1 MFMKK
6 LLFLAAMLLMVGG
19 ASAQKK
25 ADSKTVYIID
35 GKVVTEQEFKAIPSG
50 KIKNMNVMKGAKSV
64 VVASTEDVKEEANE
78 MIITGFSKEGKQ
90 SVHIASSDS
99 RDVELEISSILAEK
113 DKNME
118 ILKKNKVEGA
128 SMVIVSPKLKSEKDL
143 KRMGG
148 TIHTTHTNV
157 TNGDITNVTITSNS
171 DGNKLMLNDKVPVMI
186 VYGADGKSRQ
196 IKDISEID
204 ASKIESMTVLKQ
216 EPAKKIYG
224 NQYGDLKD
232 GIIVINLRN
241 TEDNATPQQRA
252 EKIIT
257 VRGDNQV
264 GESLLYK
271 LRTNGVL
278 FLGDKKPILLVTD
291 ADGKTAKTERVEDI
305 KIGDIESF
313 EVIKDEKKKAEYE
326 KKYGPSKDGFVH
338 IVLKRLK

>member
-1 MFMKK
+1 MKK
-6 LLFLAAMLLMVGG
+6 LLIFAAVLMMVSG

-35 GKVVTEQEFKAIPSG
+35 GNVVTEQEFKAIPSG

-64 VVASTEDVKEEANE
+64 VVASTEDVKEEAYE
-78 MIITGFSKEGKQ
+78 MIITGFRKDGKE
-90 SVHIASSDS
+90 SIHIASSDS
-99 RDVELEISSILAEK
+99 RDTEREISSILADKEK
-113 DKNME
+113 ALE

-128 SMVIVSPKLKSEKDL
+128 SMVIVSPKLKSDKDL

-186 VYGADGKSRQ
+186 VYGADGKSRK

-216 EPAKKIYG
+216 EQAKKIYG

-232 GIIVINLRN
+232 GIIVITLRKLDAN
-241 TEDNATPQQRA
+241 NSDETRKEL
-252 EKIIT
+252 KMIT
-257 VRGDNQV
+257 LRGDGQMAQAY
-264 GESLLYK
+264 GPS
-271 LRTNGVL
+271 GSL
-278 FLGDKKPILLVTD
+278 FLGYRNPTILVTD

-305 KIGDIESF
+305 KIDDIESF
-313 EVIKDEKKKAEYE
+313 DVVKDEKKKAEYE
-326 KKYGPSKDGFVH
+326 KKYGPSKDGYIH
-338 IVLKRLK
+338 IVLKKK

>member
-1 MFMKK
+1 MKK

-99 RDVELEISSILAEK
+99 RDTEREISSILADKEK
-113 DKNME
+113 ALE
-118 ILKKNKVEGA
+118 ILKKNKMEGA
-128 SMVIVSPKLKSEKDL
+128 SMVIVSPKLKSDKDL

-186 VYGADGKSRQ
+186 VYGADGKSRK

-216 EPAKKIYG
+216 EQAKKIYG

-232 GIIVINLRN
+232 GIIVITLRKLDAN
-241 TEDNATPQQRA
+241 NSDETRKEL
-252 EKIIT
+252 KMIT
-257 VRGDNQV
+257 LRGDGQMAQAY
-264 GESLLYK
+264 GPS
-271 LRTNGVL
+271 GSL
-278 FLGDKKPILLVTD
+278 FLGYRNPTILVTD

-305 KIGDIESF
+305 KIDDIESF
-313 EVIKDEKKKAEYE
+313 DVIKDEKKKAEYE
-326 KKYGPSKDGFVH
+326 KKYGPSKDGYIH
-338 IVLKRLK
+338 IVLKKK

>member
-1 MFMKK
+1 MKK

-113 DKNME
+113 DKNLE

-186 VYGADGKSRQ
+186 VYGADGKSRK

-232 GIIVINLRN
+232 GIIVINLRD

-291 ADGKTAKTERVEDI
+291 ADGKTAKTESVEDI

-313 EVIKDEKKKAEYE
+313 DIIKDEKRKAEYE

-338 IVLKRLK
+338 IVLKRFK

>member
-113 DKNME
+113 DKNLE

-186 VYGADGKSRQ
+186 VYGADGKSRK

-216 EPAKKIYG
+216 EQAKKIYG

-232 GIIVINLRN
+232 GIIVINLRD

-313 EVIKDEKKKAEYE
+313 DVVKDEKRKAEYE

>member
-25 ADSKTVYIID
+25 ADSKTVYIVD
-35 GKVVTEQEFKAIPSG
+35 GNVVTEQEFKAIPSG

-113 DKNME
+113 DKNLE

-157 TNGDITNVTITSNS
+157 TNGDITNVTIKSNS

-186 VYGADGKSRQ
+186 VYGADGKSRK

-216 EPAKKIYG
+216 EQAKKIYG

-232 GIIVINLRN
+232 GIIVINLRD

-291 ADGKTAKTERVEDI
+291 ADGKTAKTESVEDI

-313 EVIKDEKKKAEYE
+313 DIIKDEKRKAEYE

>member
-1 MFMKK
+1 MKK
-6 LLFLAAMLLMVGG
+6 LLFIAAMLLMVSS

-25 ADSKTVYIID
+25 EQTVYIVD

-50 KIKNMNVMKGAKSV
+50 KIKNMNVMKGVKSV
-64 VVASTEDVKEEANE
+64 VAASTEDVKEETNE
-78 MIITGFSKEGKQ
+78 MIITGFRKDGKE
-90 SVHIASSDS
+90 SIHIASTDS
-99 RDVELEISSILAEK
+99 RDTEREISSILADKEK
-113 DKNME
+113 ALE
-118 ILKKNKVEGA
+118 ILKNNKVEGA
-128 SMVIVSPKLKSEKDL
+128 SMVIVSPKLKSDKDL

-157 TNGDITNVTITSNS
+157 SNGDITNVTITSNS

-186 VYGADGKSRQ
+186 VYGADGKSRK

-216 EPAKKIYG
+216 EQAKKIYG

-232 GIIVINLRN
+232 GIIVINLRD
-241 TEDNATPQQRA
+241 TEANATPQQRA

-264 GESLLYK
+264 GESLLDESREPALY
-271 LRTNGVL
+271 
-278 FLGDKKPILLVTD
+278 LGDKNPTLLLTD
-291 ADGKTAKTERVEDI
+291 ANGKTSIVESFSNVKND
-305 KIGDIESF
+305 DIESF
-313 EVIKDEKKKAEYE
+313 DVIKDEKKKAEYE

-338 IVLKRLK
+338 IVLKKK

>member
-1 MFMKK
+1 MKK

-113 DKNME
+113 DKNLE

-186 VYGADGKSRQ
+186 VYGADGKSRK

-216 EPAKKIYG
+216 EQAKKIYG

-232 GIIVINLRN
+232 GIIVINLRD

-291 ADGKTAKTERVEDI
+291 ADGKTAKTESVEDI

-313 EVIKDEKKKAEYE
+313 DIIKDEKRKAEYE

-338 IVLKRLK
+338 IVLKRFK

>member
-1 MFMKK
+1 MKK

-99 RDVELEISSILAEK
+99 RDAELEISSILAEK
-113 DKNME
+113 DKNLE

-171 DGNKLMLNDKVPVMI
+171 DGNKLMLNDKVPIMI
-186 VYGADGKSRQ
+186 VYGADGKSRK

-216 EPAKKIYG
+216 EQAKKIYG

-232 GIIVINLRN
+232 GIIVINLRD

-264 GESLLYK
+264 GESLLDESREPALY
-271 LRTNGVL
+271 
-278 FLGDKKPILLVTD
+278 LGDKNPTLLLTD
-291 ADGKTAKTERVEDI
+291 ANGKTSIVESFSNV
-305 KIGDIESF
+305 KIDDIESF
-313 EVIKDEKKKAEYE
+313 DVVKDEKKKAEYE

-338 IVLKRLK
+338 IVLKRFK

>member
-1 MFMKK
+1 MKK

-113 DKNME
+113 DKNLE

-186 VYGADGKSRQ
+186 VYGADGKSRK

-241 TEDNATPQQRA
+241 TEDNVTPQQRA

-291 ADGKTAKTERVEDI
+291 ADGKTAKTESVEDI

>member
-1 MFMKK
+1 MKK
-6 LLFLAAMLLMVGG
+6 LLIFAAMLLMVGG

-99 RDVELEISSILAEK
+99 RDTEREISSILAEK
-113 DKNME
+113 DKNLE

-186 VYGADGKSRQ
+186 VYGADGKSRK

-216 EPAKKIYG
+216 EQAKKIYG

-232 GIIVINLRN
+232 GIIVINLRD

-264 GESLLYK
+264 GESLLDK
-271 LRTNGVL
+271 SRTNGVL

-291 ADGKTAKTERVEDI
+291 ADGKTAKTESVEDI

-313 EVIKDEKKKAEYE
+313 DLVKDEKKKAEYE

>member
-1 MFMKK
+1 MKK

-64 VVASTEDVKEEANE
+64 VVASTEDVKEEATE

-99 RDVELEISSILAEK
+99 RDAELEISSILAEK
-113 DKNME
+113 DKNLE

-186 VYGADGKSRQ
+186 VYGADGKSRK

-216 EPAKKIYG
+216 EQAKKIYG

-232 GIIVINLRN
+232 GIIVINLRD
-241 TEDNATPQQRA
+241 TEDNATLQQRA

-264 GESLLYK
+264 GESLLDK
-271 LRTNGVL
+271 LREPAL
-278 FLGDKKPILLVTD
+278 YLGDKNPTLLLTD
-291 ADGKTAKTERVEDI
+291 ANGKTSIVESFSNV
-305 KIGDIESF
+305 KIDDIESF
-313 EVIKDEKKKAEYE
+313 DVVKDEKKKAEYE

-338 IVLKRLK
+338 IVLKRFK

>member
-1 MFMKK
+1 MKK

-19 ASAQKK
+19 TSAQKK

-99 RDVELEISSILAEK
+99 RDAELEISSILAEK
-113 DKNME
+113 DKNLE

-171 DGNKLMLNDKVPVMI
+171 DGNKLMLNDKVPIMI
-186 VYGADGKSRQ
+186 VYGADGKSRK

-216 EPAKKIYG
+216 EQAKKIYG

-232 GIIVINLRN
+232 GIIVINLRD
-241 TEDNATPQQRA
+241 TEDNATSQQRA

-264 GESLLYK
+264 GESLLDESREPALY
-271 LRTNGVL
+271 
-278 FLGDKKPILLVTD
+278 LGDKNPTLLLTD
-291 ADGKTAKTERVEDI
+291 ANGKTSIVESFSNV
-305 KIGDIESF
+305 KIDDIESF
-313 EVIKDEKKKAEYE
+313 DVVKDEKKKAEYE

-338 IVLKRLK
+338 IVLKRFK

>member
-1 MFMKK
+1 MKK

-113 DKNME
+113 DKNLE

-186 VYGADGKSRQ
+186 VYGADGKSRK

-216 EPAKKIYG
+216 EQAKKIYG

-291 ADGKTAKTERVEDI
+291 ADGKTAKTESVEDI

-313 EVIKDEKKKAEYE
+313 DVIKDEKKKAEYE

>member
-1 MFMKK
+1 MKK

-19 ASAQKK
+19 VSAQKK

-113 DKNME
+113 DKNLE

-186 VYGADGKSRQ
+186 VYGADGKSRK

-216 EPAKKIYG
+216 EQAKKIYG

-232 GIIVINLRN
+232 GIIVITLRKLDAN
-241 TEDNATPQQRA
+241 NSDETRKEL
-252 EKIIT
+252 KMIT
-257 VRGDNQV
+257 LRGDGQMAQAY
-264 GESLLYK
+264 GPS
-271 LRTNGVL
+271 GSL
-278 FLGDKKPILLVTD
+278 FLGYRNPTILVTD

-305 KIGDIESF
+305 KIDDIESF
-313 EVIKDEKKKAEYE
+313 DVVKDEKKKAEYE
-326 KKYGPSKDGFVH
+326 KKYGPSKDGYIH
-338 IVLKRLK
+338 IVLKRFK

>member
-1 MFMKK
+1 MKK

-35 GKVVTEQEFKAIPSG
+35 GNVVTEQEFKAIPSG

-113 DKNME
+113 DKNLE

-186 VYGADGKSRQ
+186 VYGADGKSRK

-241 TEDNATPQQRA
+241 TEDNVTPQQRA

-264 GESLLYK
+264 GESLSDK

-291 ADGKTAKTERVEDI
+291 ADGKTAKTERAEDI
-305 KIGDIESF
+305 KIDDIESF
-313 EVIKDEKKKAEYE
+313 DVIKDEKRKAEYE
-326 KKYGPSKDGFVH
+326 KKYGPSKDGYIH
-338 IVLKRLK
+338 IVLKKK

>member
-19 ASAQKK
+19 TSAQKK

-113 DKNME
+113 DKNLE

-186 VYGADGKSRQ
+186 VYGADGKSRK

-216 EPAKKIYG
+216 EQAKKIYG

-232 GIIVINLRN
+232 GIIVINLRD

-291 ADGKTAKTERVEDI
+291 ADGKTAKTESVEDI

-313 EVIKDEKKKAEYE
+313 EVIK
-326 KKYGPSKDGFVH
+326 
-338 IVLKRLK
+338 

>member
-1 MFMKK
+1 MKK

-99 RDVELEISSILAEK
+99 RDAELEISSILAEK
-113 DKNME
+113 DKNLE

-186 VYGADGKSRQ
+186 VYGADGKSRK

-216 EPAKKIYG
+216 EQAKKIYG

-232 GIIVINLRN
+232 GIIVINLRD

-291 ADGKTAKTERVEDI
+291 ADGKTAKTESVEDI

-313 EVIKDEKKKAEYE
+313 DIIKDEKRKAEYE

>member
-1 MFMKK
+1 MKK

-99 RDVELEISSILAEK
+99 RDAELEISSILAEK
-113 DKNME
+113 DKNLE

-186 VYGADGKSRQ
+186 VYGADGKSRK

-216 EPAKKIYG
+216 EQAKKIYG

-232 GIIVINLRN
+232 GIIVINLRD
-241 TEDNATPQQRA
+241 TEDNATSQQRA

-264 GESLLYK
+264 GESLLDESREPALY
-271 LRTNGVL
+271 
-278 FLGDKKPILLVTD
+278 LGDKNPTLLLTD
-291 ADGKTAKTERVEDI
+291 ANGKTSIVESFSNV
-305 KIGDIESF
+305 KIDDIESF
-313 EVIKDEKKKAEYE
+313 DVVKDEKKKAEYE

-338 IVLKRLK
+338 IVLKRFK

>member
-1 MFMKK
+1 MKK

-113 DKNME
+113 DKNLE

-186 VYGADGKSRQ
+186 VYGADGKSRK

-216 EPAKKIYG
+216 EQAKKIYG

-232 GIIVINLRN
+232 GIIVINLRD
-241 TEDNATPQQRA
+241 TEDNATSQQRA

-264 GESLLYK
+264 GESLLDESREPALY
-271 LRTNGVL
+271 
-278 FLGDKKPILLVTD
+278 LGDKNPTLLLTD
-291 ADGKTAKTERVEDI
+291 ANGKTSIVESFSNV
-305 KIGDIESF
+305 KIDDIESF
-313 EVIKDEKKKAEYE
+313 DVVKDEKKKAEYE
-326 KKYGPSKDGFVH
+326 K
-338 IVLKRLK
+338 

>member
-1 MFMKK
+1 MKK

-113 DKNME
+113 DKNLE

-186 VYGADGKSRQ
+186 VYGADGKSRK

-216 EPAKKIYG
+216 EQAKKIYG

-232 GIIVINLRN
+232 GIIVINLRD

-291 ADGKTAKTERVEDI
+291 ADGKTAKTESVEDI

-313 EVIKDEKKKAEYE
+313 DIIKDEKRKAEYE

-338 IVLKRLK
+338 IVL

>member
-113 DKNME
+113 DKNLE

-186 VYGADGKSRQ
+186 VYGADGKSRK

-241 TEDNATPQQRA
+241 TEDNVTPQQRA

-264 GESLLYK
+264 GESLLDESREPALY
-271 LRTNGVL
+271 
-278 FLGDKKPILLVTD
+278 LGDKNPTLLLTD
-291 ADGKTAKTERVEDI
+291 ANGKTSIVESFSNV
-305 KIGDIESF
+305 KIDDIESF
-313 EVIKDEKKKAEYE
+313 EVIKDEKRKAEYE

>member
-1 MFMKK
+1 MKK
-6 LLFLAAMLLMVGG
+6 LLFIAAMLLMVSS

-25 ADSKTVYIID
+25 EQTVYIVD

-50 KIKNMNVMKGAKSV
+50 KIKNMNVMKGVKSV
-64 VVASTEDVKEEANE
+64 VAASTEDVKEETNE
-78 MIITGFSKEGKQ
+78 MIITGFRKDGKE
-90 SVHIASSDS
+90 SIHIASTDS
-99 RDVELEISSILAEK
+99 RDTELEISSILADKEK
-113 DKNME
+113 ALE
-118 ILKKNKVEGA
+118 ILKNNKVEGA
-128 SMVIVSPKLKSEKDL
+128 SMVIVSPKLKSDKDL

-157 TNGDITNVTITSNS
+157 SNGDITNVTITSNS

-186 VYGADGKSRQ
+186 VYDADGKSRL

-216 EPAKKIYG
+216 EPAQKIYG

-232 GIIVINLRN
+232 GIIVINLRD

-264 GESLLYK
+264 GESLLDESREPALY
-271 LRTNGVL
+271 
-278 FLGDKKPILLVTD
+278 LGDKNPTLLLTD
-291 ADGKTAKTERVEDI
+291 ANGKTSIVESFSNVKND
-305 KIGDIESF
+305 DIESF
-313 EVIKDEKKKAEYE
+313 DVIKDEKKKAEYE

-338 IVLKRLK
+338 IVLKKK

>member
-1 MFMKK
+1 MKK

-19 ASAQKK
+19 TSAQKK

-35 GKVVTEQEFKAIPSG
+35 GKVVTEQEFKTIPSG
-50 KIKNMNVMKGAKSV
+50 KIKNMNVMKGVKSV

-78 MIITGFSKEGKQ
+78 MIITGFSKEGKE

-99 RDVELEISSILAEK
+99 RDTEREISSILADKEK
-113 DKNME
+113 ALE

-128 SMVIVSPKLKSEKDL
+128 SMVIVSPKLKSDKDL

-186 VYGADGKSRQ
+186 VYGADGKSRK

-216 EPAKKIYG
+216 EQAKKIYG

-232 GIIVINLRN
+232 GIIVITLRKLDAN
-241 TEDNATPQQRA
+241 NSDETRKEL
-252 EKIIT
+252 KMIT
-257 VRGDNQV
+257 LRGDGQMAQTY
-264 GESLLYK
+264 GPS
-271 LRTNGVL
+271 GSL
-278 FLGDKKPILLVTD
+278 FLGYRNPTILVTD

-305 KIGDIESF
+305 KIDDIESF
-313 EVIKDEKKKAEYE
+313 DVVKDEKKKAEYE

-338 IVLKRLK
+338 IVLKKK

>member
-1 MFMKK
+1 MKK
-6 LLFLAAMLLMVGG
+6 LLFIAAMLLMVSS

-25 ADSKTVYIID
+25 EQTVYIVD

-50 KIKNMNVMKGAKSV
+50 KIKNMNVMKGVKSV
-64 VVASTEDVKEEANE
+64 VAASTEDVEEEANE
-78 MIITGFSKEGKQ
+78 VIITGFRKDGKE

-99 RDVELEISSILAEK
+99 RDIEREISSILADKEK
-113 DKNME
+113 ALE
-118 ILKKNKVEGA
+118 ILKNNKVEGA
-128 SMVIVSPKLKSEKDL
+128 SMVIVSPKLKSDKDL

-157 TNGDITNVTITSNS
+157 SNGDITNVTITSNS

-186 VYGADGKSRQ
+186 VYGADGKSRL

-216 EPAKKIYG
+216 EPAQKIYG

-232 GIIVINLRN
+232 GIIVINLRD
-241 TEDNATPQQRA
+241 TEANATPQQRA

-264 GESLLYK
+264 GESLLDESREPALY
-271 LRTNGVL
+271 
-278 FLGDKKPILLVTD
+278 LGDKNPTLLLTD
-291 ADGKTAKTERVEDI
+291 ANGKTSIVESFSNVKND
-305 KIGDIESF
+305 DIESF
-313 EVIKDEKKKAEYE
+313 DVIKDEKRKAEYE

-338 IVLKRLK
+338 IVLKKK

>member
-1 MFMKK
+1 MKK

-19 ASAQKK
+19 TSAQKK

-99 RDVELEISSILAEK
+99 RDAELEISSILAEK
-113 DKNME
+113 DKNLE

-171 DGNKLMLNDKVPVMI
+171 DGNKLMLNDKVPIMI
-186 VYGADGKSRQ
+186 VYGADGKSRK

-216 EPAKKIYG
+216 EQAKKIYG

-232 GIIVINLRN
+232 GIIVINLRD
-241 TEDNATPQQRA
+241 TEDNATSQQRA

-264 GESLLYK
+264 GESLLDESREPALY
-271 LRTNGVL
+271 
-278 FLGDKKPILLVTD
+278 LGDKNPTLLLTD
-291 ADGKTAKTERVEDI
+291 ANGKTSIVESFSNV
-305 KIGDIESF
+305 KIDDIESF
-313 EVIKDEKKKAEYE
+313 DVVKDEKKKAEYE

>member
-1 MFMKK
+1 MKK
-6 LLFLAAMLLMVGG
+6 LLFIAAMLLMVGG

-78 MIITGFSKEGKQ
+78 MIITGFSKEGKE

-99 RDVELEISSILAEK
+99 RDTEREISSILADKEK
-113 DKNME
+113 ALE
-118 ILKKNKVEGA
+118 ILKNNKVEGA
-128 SMVIVSPKLKSEKDL
+128 SMVIVSPKLKSDKDL

-157 TNGDITNVTITSNS
+157 SNGDITNVTITSNS

-186 VYGADGKSRQ
+186 VYGADGKSRL

-232 GIIVINLRN
+232 GIIVITLRKLDAN
-241 TEDNATPQQRA
+241 NPDETRKEL
-252 EKIIT
+252 KMIT
-257 VRGDNQV
+257 LRGDGQMAQAY
-264 GESLLYK
+264 GPS
-271 LRTNGVL
+271 GSL
-278 FLGDKKPILLVTD
+278 FLGYRNPTILVTD

-305 KIGDIESF
+305 KIDDIESF
-313 EVIKDEKKKAEYE
+313 DVIKDEKKKAEYE

-338 IVLKRLK
+338 IVLKKK

>member
-1 MFMKK
+1 MKK

-186 VYGADGKSRQ
+186 VYGADGKSRK

-216 EPAKKIYG
+216 EQAKKIYG

-232 GIIVINLRN
+232 GIIVINLRD
-241 TEDNATPQQRA
+241 TEDNATSQQRA

-264 GESLLYK
+264 GESLLDESREPALY
-271 LRTNGVL
+271 
-278 FLGDKKPILLVTD
+278 LGDKNPTLLLTD
-291 ADGKTAKTERVEDI
+291 ANGKTSIVESFSNV

>member
-1 MFMKK
+1 MKK

-113 DKNME
+113 DKNLE

-171 DGNKLMLNDKVPVMI
+171 DGNKLMLNDKVPIMI
-186 VYGADGKSRQ
+186 VYGADGKSRK

-216 EPAKKIYG
+216 EPAQKIYG

-232 GIIVINLRN
+232 GIIVINLRD

-264 GESLLYK
+264 GESLLDESREPALY
-271 LRTNGVL
+271 
-278 FLGDKKPILLVTD
+278 LGDKNPTLLLTD
-291 ADGKTAKTERVEDI
+291 ANGKTSIVESFSNV
-305 KIGDIESF
+305 KIDDIESF
-313 EVIKDEKKKAEYE
+313 DVVKDEKKKAEYE

-338 IVLKRLK
+338 IVLKRFK

>member
-1 MFMKK
+1 MKK

-99 RDVELEISSILAEK
+99 RDTEREISSILADKEK
-113 DKNME
+113 ALE
-118 ILKKNKVEGA
+118 ILKKNKMEGA

-186 VYGADGKSRQ
+186 VYGADGKSRK

-216 EPAKKIYG
+216 EQAKKIYG

-232 GIIVINLRN
+232 GIIVITLRKLDAN
-241 TEDNATPQQRA
+241 NSDETRKEL
-252 EKIIT
+252 KMIT
-257 VRGDNQV
+257 LRGDGQMAQTY
-264 GESLLYK
+264 GPS
-271 LRTNGVL
+271 GSL
-278 FLGDKKPILLVTD
+278 FLGYRNPTILVTD

-305 KIGDIESF
+305 KIDDIESF
-313 EVIKDEKKKAEYE
+313 DVIKDEKKKAEYE

-338 IVLKRLK
+338 IVLKKK

>member
-1 MFMKK
+1 MKK

-113 DKNME
+113 DKNLE

-186 VYGADGKSRQ
+186 VYGADGKSRK

-216 EPAKKIYG
+216 EQAKKIYG

-232 GIIVINLRN
+232 GIIVINLRD

-291 ADGKTAKTERVEDI
+291 ADGKTAKTESVEDI

-313 EVIKDEKKKAEYE
+313 DIIKDEKKKAEYE
-326 KKYGPSKDGFVH
+326 KKYGPSKDGFDH

>member
-1 MFMKK
+1 MKK

-19 ASAQKK
+19 VSAQKK

-113 DKNME
+113 DKNLE

-171 DGNKLMLNDKVPVMI
+171 DGNKLMLNDKVPIMI
-186 VYGADGKSRQ
+186 VYGADGKSRK

-216 EPAKKIYG
+216 EQAKKIYG

-232 GIIVINLRN
+232 GIIVINLRD
-241 TEDNATPQQRA
+241 TEDNATSQQRA

-264 GESLLYK
+264 GESLLDESREPALY
-271 LRTNGVL
+271 
-278 FLGDKKPILLVTD
+278 LGDKNPTLLLTD
-291 ADGKTAKTERVEDI
+291 ANGKTSIVESFSNV
-305 KIGDIESF
+305 KIDDIESF
-313 EVIKDEKKKAEYE
+313 DVVKDEKKKAEYE

-338 IVLKRLK
+338 IVLKRFK

>member
-1 MFMKK
+1 MKK
-6 LLFLAAMLLMVGG
+6 ILFIAAMLLMVGG
-19 ASAQKK
+19 TSAQKK

-35 GKVVTEQEFKAIPSG
+35 GNVVTEQEFKAIPSG

-99 RDVELEISSILAEK
+99 RDAELEISSILAEK
-113 DKNME
+113 DKNLE

-232 GIIVINLRN
+232 GIIVITLRKLDA
-241 TEDNATPQQRA
+241 DNSDETRK
-252 EKIIT
+252 ELKMIT
-257 VRGDNQV
+257 LRGDGQMAQAY
-264 GESLLYK
+264 GPS
-271 LRTNGVL
+271 GSL
-278 FLGDKKPILLVTD
+278 FLGYRNPTILVTD

-305 KIGDIESF
+305 KIDDIESF
-313 EVIKDEKKKAEYE
+313 DVVKDEKKKAEYE
-326 KKYGPSKDGFVH
+326 KKYGPSKDGYIH
-338 IVLKRLK
+338 IVLKKK